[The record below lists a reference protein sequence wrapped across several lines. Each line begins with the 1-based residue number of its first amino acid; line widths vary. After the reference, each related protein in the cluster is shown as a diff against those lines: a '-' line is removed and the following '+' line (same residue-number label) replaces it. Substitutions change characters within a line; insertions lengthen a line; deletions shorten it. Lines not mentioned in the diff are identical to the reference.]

1 MNREIKFRAIS
12 AEVIFNRGRYCLAT
26 GTFTSTLIPEM
37 CEVIGNIIEKKGKR
51 VK

>member
-1 MNREIKFRAIS
+1 MNREIKFRAI
-12 AEVIFNRGRYCLAT
+12 
-26 GTFTSTLIPEM
+26 IPEM